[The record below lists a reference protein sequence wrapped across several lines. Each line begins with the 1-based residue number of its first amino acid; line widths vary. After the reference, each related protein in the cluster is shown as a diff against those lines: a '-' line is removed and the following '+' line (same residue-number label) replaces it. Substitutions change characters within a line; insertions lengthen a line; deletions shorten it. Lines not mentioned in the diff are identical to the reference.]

1 MSYMR
6 GVFGREVDDQ
16 VLKGVR
22 MEIDGGMREGIGEGV
37 QVLQYIWIKYFE
49 LGFMERV
56 GLKVC

>member
-37 QVLQYIWIKYFE
+37 QVLQYIWIKYFK